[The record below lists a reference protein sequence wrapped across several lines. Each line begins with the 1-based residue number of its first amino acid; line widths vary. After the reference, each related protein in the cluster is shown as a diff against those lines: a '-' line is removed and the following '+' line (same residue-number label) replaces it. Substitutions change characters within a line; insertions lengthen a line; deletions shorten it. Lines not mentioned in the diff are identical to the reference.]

1 MDQPTNDLPD
11 SATISPESPSENSG
25 AESAPLYKRVL
36 WQRKIGPAFW
46 TIASLVSLTFNI
58 LLFVILIMLG
68 KELFALKNLISEQLV
83 GGLKSNFVLMDQARI
98 ITDIQVN
105 DTIPVQFDLPVST
118 NTVVELTEKTR
129 VNNARVNLSTGGLTI
144 TGAPANIVLPKGTK
158 LPVALNVVVP
168 VDTTI
173 PVQLIVPVDIPL
185 AETELHEPFVGLQ
198 DVLTPYE
205 MMLAQS
211 ANAWGE
217 TSLCDDWRGWWCSWI
232 FSEEQGPEEE

>member
-1 MDQPTNDLPD
+1 MDQPTNELPE
-11 SATISPESPSENSG
+11 SVTISPESHSENSG
-25 AESAPLYKRVL
+25 AEPPPLYRRVL

-46 TIASLVSLTFNI
+46 TIASLISLTVNI
-58 LLFVILIMLG
+58 ILFVILIILG
-68 KELFALKNLISEQLV
+68 QELFALKNLISEQLV

-129 VNNARVNLSTGGLTI
+129 VNGARVNLSTGGLTI

-158 LPVALNVVVP
+158 LPVSMNIVVP
-168 VDTTI
+168 VDTTV
-173 PVQLIVPVDIPL
+173 PVELNVPVDIPL

-198 DVLTPYE
+198 EVLSPYE
-205 MMLAQS
+205 MMLTQS
-211 ANAWGE
+211 ANAWEE
-217 TSLCDDWRGWWCSWI
+217 TALCDDWRGWWCSWI
-232 FSEEQGPEEE
+232 FPDEQVQAEK